1 METSGID
8 FKDVNEKIK
17 VIKSNKCN
25 QCDYAASQ
33 TGQLKKHLKTHSGEK
48 PNKCNQCDNASSWA
62 GHLRTRLKKHSGE
75 NQTIVT
81 SVILYPIR

>member
-48 PNKCNQCDNASSWA
+48 PNKCNQCDYASSQA
-62 GHLRTRLKKHSGE
+62 RNLGTHMKMQEKNHIQKFLL
-75 NQTIVT
+75 
-81 SVILYPIR
+81 